1 MNWMPEAIR
10 DGILVVLIISGP
22 LVLTAATIGLVIGIL
37 QAATQVQ
44 EQTIG
49 TAVKILGVFGLM
61 IIAGFWMF
69 QYLNQYM
76 TKTINAAFTIVP
88 RRSQKVLGSDLYG
101 SMGSDDFSQRINSTT
116 TTPLKII
123 EPEKIENKLPSG
135 GFPPG
140 SGYLGAPKI
149 PEVPAQ
155 GEILPPQA
163 PKIPQAQEP
172 LKQILPQGFQE
183 LKPMP
188 PLNQLMGAPQNE
200 EVSDPV
206 NNEPVDMQQINYVPG
221 VPRKSVNLKKEDL
234 VLRKPYDLN
243 KLQEDSEDELAT
255 WLN

>member
-76 TKTINAAFTIVP
+76 SKTINTAFTIVP

-101 SMGSDDFSQRINSTT
+101 AMSNSDFSERINSEAV
-116 TTPLKII
+116 PLKVI
-123 EPEKIENKLPSG
+123 EPEQIESKLPTG
-135 GFPPG
+135 GGPPG

-149 PEVPAQ
+149 PEVPAK
-155 GEILPPQA
+155 GDFLPPE
-163 PKIPQAQEP
+163 PPRIPQESLMQA
-172 LKQILPQGFQE
+172 LPQGFQE

-188 PLNQLMGAPQNE
+188 DLIMSTPKKEEATDQIKNE
-200 EVSDPV
+200 SIDTQKINLIPGI
-206 NNEPVDMQQINYVPG
+206 PKKRVD
-221 VPRKSVNLKKEDL
+221 LKKEDL
-234 VLRKPYDLN
+234 VLRKSYDLN
-243 KLQEDSEDELAT
+243 KLQENSEDEFAT

>member
-22 LVLTAATIGLVIGIL
+22 LVLTAATIGLAVGIL

-76 TKTINAAFTIVP
+76 SKTITTAFTIVP
-88 RRSQKVLGSDLYG
+88 RRSQKVLRSDAYD
-101 SMGSDDFSQRINSTT
+101 SMGGNDFSERINSNAV
-116 TTPLKII
+116 PLKVI
-123 EPEKIENKLPSG
+123 EPERIESEIPTG
-135 GFPPG
+135 GAPG

-149 PEVPAQ
+149 PEAPAQ
-155 GEILPPQA
+155 GEFLPPQA
-163 PKIPQAQEP
+163 PKIPQEP

-188 PLNQLMGAPQNE
+188 LDFNQSMGSLNKKEEEQNQIK
-200 EVSDPV
+200 
-206 NNEPVDMQQINYVPG
+206 NESVDMQQINYVPG
-221 VPRKSVNLKKEDL
+221 TPKKKIDVKKEDL

-243 KLQEDSEDELAT
+243 KLQEDSEEEFAT